1 MVTRPESH
9 GQPITSAA
17 SNSSTSARRVS
28 SLKLRAPSR
37 KWACRRDGGTIA
49 RSAFPEGMRSL
60 APATGRDAGVFPL
73 LHPCSPITLE
83 LGKARARA
91 PSPVA
96 PSPAWGTAAAR
107 GSHGPPAS
115 VAFFVAPRLPPNR
128 YARIATDVV
137 CVRAKEAT
145 TRLRME
151 DRTAPI
157 AAAAT
162 YSSTARRFHWWTAAL
177 VAIQA
182 PVGFAMVYRGGTLN
196 IWDGI
201 TNALF
206 NSHKLIGIVI
216 FFLVL
221 ARLTYRLTRGA
232 PADEPSIERWQK
244 AASHAT
250 HWSLYL
256 LLLLVPIGG
265 YLGISLYG
273 ALDVYGLP
281 LPAIA
286 SANKAAAERVFF
298 LHWIGA
304 VLIILL
310 VGAHVS
316 AALFH
321 YFIRKDGVLQR
332 MWVRAGRRA

>member
-1 MVTRPESH
+1 
-9 GQPITSAA
+9 
-17 SNSSTSARRVS
+17 
-28 SLKLRAPSR
+28 
-37 KWACRRDGGTIA
+37 
-49 RSAFPEGMRSL
+49 
-60 APATGRDAGVFPL
+60 
-73 LHPCSPITLE
+73 
-83 LGKARARA
+83 
-91 PSPVA
+91 
-96 PSPAWGTAAAR
+96 
-107 GSHGPPAS
+107 
-115 VAFFVAPRLPPNR
+115 
-128 YARIATDVV
+128 
-137 CVRAKEAT
+137 
-145 TRLRME
+145 ME